1 MLQMFSKHERKM
13 PAGAT
18 SEKNCH
24 NLTGFNS
31 FVVEEA
37 FEKFVLPV
45 AGTRPQAA
53 AQYFLAG
60 LKWAHQ
66 GTCTR
71 QMDANL
77 GMTDATFRARVYPL
91 FKELA
96 RTMDIVKWSDRLHP
110 LNHTANFPYYVT
122 SVVDTAPIAVSESCS
137 PEFSRLLYAPKY
149 GMTCLKLEV
158 TCSMMGHIVDFKF
171 PAGLGTV
178 NDNQIHNRRVA
189 AGEKQYLPW
198 EFSLG
203 DGAYR
208 QCPHILAKYP
218 ANTNYL
224 YDPHTGK
231 RDVEIPLHPFQQI
244 HNERLNHDRQRIEHI
259 VGLINKKHKLF
270 QCKWQGEYGP
280 LIDMVNV
287 VCQLTQLQIAR
298 ASKNGTVRNGFSRY
312 NDVIGPWRH
321 DEPNHVHLPHF

>member
-1 MLQMFSKHERKM
+1 
-13 PAGAT
+13 
-18 SEKNCH
+18 
-24 NLTGFNS
+24 
-31 FVVEEA
+31 
-37 FEKFVLPV
+37 
-45 AGTRPQAA
+45 
-53 AQYFLAG
+53 
-60 LKWAHQ
+60 
-66 GTCTR
+66 
-71 QMDANL
+71 
-77 GMTDATFRARVYPL
+77 
-91 FKELA
+91 
-96 RTMDIVKWSDRLHP
+96 
-110 LNHTANFPYYVT
+110 
-122 SVVDTAPIAVSESCS
+122 
-137 PEFSRLLYAPKY
+137 
-149 GMTCLKLEV
+149 
-158 TCSMMGHIVDFKF
+158 MMGHIVDFKF

-270 QCKWQGEYGP
+270 QCKWQGDRHGQRGVPAHAAADCEGEQKRHCSQWVLSLQRRDWP
-280 LIDMVNV
+280 LASRRAEPRAPPALLVRIAVSSANRIINKPVVV
-287 VCQLTQLQIAR
+287 VCCGVWAGVWPTALSIRLRPTQAPPLA
-298 ASKNGTVRNGFSRY
+298 T
-312 NDVIGPWRH
+312 
-321 DEPNHVHLPHF
+321 HVW